1 MNNQKNDKQNEEKK
15 GINPVVVAF
24 TGAAVGAGLA
34 IAGAALSDD
43 KNREKI
49 ANAAHAVKDNVTNY
63 IKEKQKQIKTEKK
76 IISKRISD
84 DKVKVNKLG
93 DLAKEV
99 RNTVSSL

>member
-1 MNNQKNDKQNEEKK
+1 MNNQKNDKQKEKKK
-15 GINPVVVAF
+15 GIDPVVVAF

-34 IAGAALSDD
+34 IAGAALTDD
-43 KNREKI
+43 KNRKKI
-49 ANAAHAVKDNVTNY
+49 ANVAHAVKDNVTNY

-93 DLAKEV
+93 ELTKEV
-99 RNTVSSL
+99 SNTVTSL